1 MTQAFDLLGDH
12 APVQMDADGMPVGL
26 ASRKITKVS
35 DLVPFLDQVN
45 STRTMSKTNMN
56 AGSSRSHCALIL
68 TLYSCD
74 HKTDEYLMT
83 TFTVVDL
90 AGSERTAKTGAEA
103 IAPTMIASRL
113 ASGKQLAS
121 EQQMGAEG
129 GLINFELSLFATE
142 VQNATEAHKAKRRYV
157 KPRGTS
163 TTDTMRF
170 LGRSL
175 DGYSILAMM
184 VCISQAPQNGW
195 ETWYS
200 CTYGE
205 RLARMK
211 SPLKKMKLK
220 DLKKELKDAQ
230 ANAKKTAKDVEQT
243 PKTGSGSK
251 YLPLREGAARSAA
264 EYLEIM
270 QWLAIRD

>member
-1 MTQAFDLLGDH
+1 M
-12 APVQMDADGMPVGL
+12 
-26 ASRKITKVS
+26 
-35 DLVPFLDQVN
+35 
-45 STRTMSKTNMN
+45 
-56 AGSSRSHCALIL
+56 
-68 TLYSCD
+68 
-74 HKTDEYLMT
+74 
-83 TFTVVDL
+83 
-90 AGSERTAKTGAEA
+90 AGSERTSKTGADA
-103 IAPTMIASRL
+103 IAPTMIAPRI
-113 ASGKQLAS
+113 ASGKPLTK
-121 EQQMGAEG
+121 EEQMGAEG

-142 VQNATEAHKAKRRYV
+142 VQTATDAHLAKRRYV
-157 KPRGTS
+157 KPRGQT

-175 DGYSILAMM
+175 DGYCILAMM

-205 RLARMK
+205 RLAHLK

-230 ANAKKTAKDVEQT
+230 ANAKKTAKEVENT
-243 PKTGSGSK
+243 PKTGSGAK
-251 YLPLREGAARSAA
+251 WLPLREGAARSAA

-270 QWLAIRD
+270 QWLAAKD